1 MLIAAVLFCVAG
13 TGEHSSVD
21 APMAVEAGTAEPL
34 LAGLPLVGQ
43 PVVGLPVV
51 GQPVVGLPVVG
62 QPVAG
67 LPAAGLESAVV
78 QPAAEE
84 SPCDSDKVAVNP
96 ANNGFSIRSISGNS
110 KFRSEHRRE
119 GSASSSASF

>member
-21 APMAVEAGTAEPL
+21 APMAVEAGTAESL

-43 PVVGLPVV
+43 PVVGLPAV
-51 GQPVVGLPVVG
+51 GP
-62 QPVAG
+62 PVAG